1 MLIGKLAQLS
11 GMSKDGIR
19 HYEELGIISSTRS
32 RAGSRWYRDY
42 DERQLEMI
50 EKARQAQQLGLSL
63 KEIALLL
70 KIIGDRQ
77 VTQSETIAFLQ
88 ERLMVIRGKMD
99 ELRRIEDFIVQKL
112 AHYDV
117 TSA

>member
-1 MLIGKLAQLS
+1 MLISRLAQLS

-19 HYEELGIISSTRS
+19 HYEELGIIRSTR
-32 RAGSRWYRDY
+32 RQAGSRWYRDY
-42 DERQLEMI
+42 DERELDMI

-70 KIIGDRQ
+70 KAMGDRE
-77 VTQSETIAFLQ
+77 VTHSETIAFLQ
-88 ERLMVIRGKMD
+88 ERLTVIRGRMD

-112 AHYDV
+112 ERYQG
-117 TSA
+117 SQG